1 MTMTH
6 ATLERWTSLDDLYEQ
21 HAGETYGHTDC
32 IVCHNLRGAYRV
44 GEYIL
49 VEQEGHLYYTM
60 HIRCAPRKLRA
71 RAVLGTV
78 VRALRAVLGIDT
90 INSGVPY

>member
-1 MTMTH
+1 MTTH

-32 IVCHNLRGAYRV
+32 IACHTTLGVYRV

-49 VEQEGHLYYTM
+49 VVEEGTERCFYYTM
-60 HIRCAPRKLRA
+60 HIRCASYRLRA
-71 RAVLGTV
+71 LALFGTIV
-78 VRALRAVLGIDT
+78 CALRAVLG
-90 INSGVPY
+90 